1 MRSIAAFFRL
11 IRWQN
16 LVFIILTQFLFYFC
30 IYRPLFSEAPH
41 QSALIWL
48 VVASV
53 LIAAAG
59 YIIND
64 YFDLDIDQI
73 NKPEKNVLNR
83 SINRRWAI
91 LLHLILSILGVIAT
105 VFAVGLK
112 QWHLILANAMC
123 VMLLWLYSTSF
134 KRQAVIG
141 NIIISLLTA
150 WTILVFF
157 FAFVPF
163 DAAFDSSDE
172 RTARFFRIS
181 FLYAGF
187 AFIISL
193 IREAIKDVEDMEG
206 DRRGGC
212 KTLPIVAGVTATK
225 IYTTVWMVV
234 LIAALLLLQLYIMQ
248 FGWWWA
254 IIYSVLFVII
264 PLFFLFIQHRKASVS
279 SEFAS
284 LSSLTKWIMLGG
296 IISMVFF
303 RIYS

>member
-1 MRSIAAFFRL
+1 MRSVTAFFRL

-16 LVFIILTQFLFYFC
+16 LVFIVLTQVLFYFC
-30 IYRPLFSEAPH
+30 IYRPLFEGEPH
-41 QSALIWL
+41 RPQLAWL
-48 VVASV
+48 VLASV
-53 LIAAAG
+53 MIAAAG

-73 NKPEKNVLNR
+73 NKPDRNVLNKA
-83 SINRRWAI
+83 INRRWAI
-91 LLHLILSILGVIAT
+91 LWHFFLSTAGIVATIL
-105 VFAVGLK
+105 AVGFAK
-112 QWHLILANAMC
+112 WHLVLANIIC
-123 VMLLWLYSTSF
+123 VMLLWLYSTTF

-141 NIIISLLTA
+141 NVVISVLTA
-150 WTILVFF
+150 WTILVLF
-157 FAFVPF
+157 FAIVPF
-163 DAAFDSSDE
+163 DAAFGTEDL
-172 RTARFFRIS
+172 RMVRFFRIS

-193 IREAIKDVEDMEG
+193 VREAIKDVEDIEG

-212 KTLPIVAGVTATK
+212 KTLPIVAGVAATK
-225 IYTTVWMVV
+225 IYTDVWIVV
-234 LIAALLLLQLYIMQ
+234 LIAALCVLQLYVMQ

-254 IIYSVLFVII
+254 IAYSTLFVII
-264 PLFFLFIQHRKASVS
+264 PLIYLFFQHRNANTNG
-279 SEFAS
+279 EFAS